1 MATISPELIG
11 GATWFS
17 GVDWGKGTATVDD
30 FADFVGA
37 AMPGLLRYGH
47 ALTGNPHDAADLVQG
62 VLEKIGSRWSLVVR
76 KTGDPLAYT
85 RRAMANAHVS
95 RWRRSRRESLV
106 SDIPDSGDGAVTI
119 RYAFEDEPL
128 WHALRDLPP
137 RQRAVVVL
145 RYYEGLSEIEIAQT
159 LGVSQGT
166 VKSQASKA
174 MATLRTKL
182 AATVEGR

>member
-11 GATWFS
+11 GATLFS

-106 SDIPDSGDGAVTI
+106 SDIPDTAVTRE